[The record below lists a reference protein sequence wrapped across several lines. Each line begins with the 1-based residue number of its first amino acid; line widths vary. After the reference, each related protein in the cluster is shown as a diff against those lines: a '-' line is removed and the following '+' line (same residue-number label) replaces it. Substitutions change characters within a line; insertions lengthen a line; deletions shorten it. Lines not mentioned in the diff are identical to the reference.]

1 MKHLLLISLI
11 WAASVL
17 TTTAQLRPVG
27 EPVLLFDDI
36 TLSLQNPIPSPD
48 SRTIALT
55 GSNFTGIW
63 LMDANGD
70 NLRQLSDE
78 NHIGFGFKWSADA
91 STIVTRSTQH
101 ENQRRSYAI
110 KSFDLISNETSYL
123 TEYQAHM
130 PTVPFIEAGQQNVF
144 VATAK
149 VIQELP
155 LQMSRA
161 LPGDVTLRPTAHA
174 NGNKLFHSTPNSTS
188 LNEFMPFGSDVQY
201 LNASA
206 SPDGNKIAFEVYGGN
221 LHILDIASGSLTDMG
236 RGYKPTWSP
245 DSQYISFTRNTDDG
259 YVFTSGEIVAA
270 SADGHDS
277 VVLYSSSDTIPGN
290 PYWDFNQNRIYFD
303 YIDSGSILYIDVA
316 TE

>member
-17 TTTAQLRPVG
+17 TATAQLRPVG
-27 EPVLLFDDI
+27 EPVLLYDDI

-55 GSNFTGIW
+55 GSNFSGIW

-70 NLRQLSDE
+70 NLRQITDE

-91 STIVTRSTQH
+91 STIIARSTQR

-110 KSFDLISNETSYL
+110 KSFDLISNESTYL

-130 PTVPFIEAGQQNVF
+130 PTVPFFEANQQNVM
-144 VATAK
+144 VATSEE
-149 VIQELP
+149 VQTISFQL
-155 LQMSRA
+155 SRA
-161 LPGDVTLRPTAHA
+161 LPSEVNLRPTAHA
-174 NGNKLFHSTPNSTS
+174 NGNKLFFSSPTSST
-188 LNEFMPFGSDVQY
+188 LAEFTPFGSDVSY

-206 SPDGNKIAFEVYGGN
+206 SPDGSKIAFEVYGGN
-221 LHILDIASGSLTDMG
+221 LHILEIESGTLTDLG
-236 RGYKPTWSP
+236 PGYKPTWSP

-270 SADGHDS
+270 SADGLDS
-277 VVLYSSSDTIPGN
+277 VVLFSSENTIPGN
-290 PYWDFNQNRIYFD
+290 PHWDFNQNRIYFD